1 MADYGQVAQL
11 LYRYCAAHDSRDL
24 EMLGSCFAKDV
35 ELLGEKGRE
44 AVVNRYASGYPH
56 LTAQRRHILTN
67 VFIVEDGETE
77 ALTQS
82 YITLYLIRDGELH
95 LHLTGV
101 YRDRVVLED
110 GAWKIRSRE
119 ATMDVEYN
127 PGDAPSAAPATYD
140 SAQSPTRS

>member
-1 MADYGQVAQL
+1 LADYAQIAQL

-24 EMLGSCFAKDV
+24 EMLGSCFASDV
-35 ELLGEKGRE
+35 ELMGIQGRQE
-44 AVVNRYASGYPH
+44 VVDRYASGYQH

-67 VFIVEDGETE
+67 VFILEDGEEE
-77 ALTQS
+77 ARVQS
-82 YITLYLIRDGELH
+82 YITLYLIRDGKLD

-110 GAWKIRSRE
+110 GQWRIRSRE

-127 PGDAPSAAPATYD
+127 PGDTQPAPAATY
-140 SAQSPTRS
+140 QSSVAR